1 MEFYPLEAKSAAM
14 VYWGSEAR
22 YVKMLEDARQQI
34 SPAPKNP
41 NAPTKAWVSFGPARY
56 IEYINE
62 GQGFSY
68 QPGYLV
74 IDSGQTVKVE
84 RQNQRIDH
92 LSTDVWIVP
101 QRVGRYLSGPQLR
114 FAVEYRNH
122 PDFKFGFPV
131 LAPAYGEKADD
142 VAWLSTPNFHAAA
155 GHPVS
160 PFPVGLPSNW
170 FFRWKPGTGDTPET
184 RIVANVQIFPIE
196 QYVLENRA
204 PGDGDVKP
212 VGEYAYAD
220 EALVDAVMMVLIG
233 PRPIAEKG
241 KSIRTLAEARK

>member
-22 YVKMLEDARQQI
+22 YVKMLEDARQQV

-56 IEYINE
+56 TEYINE

-74 IDSGQTVKVE
+74 IAEGQTVKVE

-131 LAPAYGEKADD
+131 LVPAFVD
-142 VAWLSTPNFHAAA
+142 VADNVTWLANPNFYTSP
-155 GHPVS
+155 GHPVEAL
-160 PFPVGLPSNW
+160 PVGLPTNW
-170 FFRWKPGTGDTPET
+170 FMRWKPGTGDTPQT
-184 RIVANVQIFPIE
+184 RTVANIQIFPLE

-220 EALVDAVMMVLIG
+220 EALVDAAMMVLVG
-233 PRPIAEKG
+233 GMPKGEKG
-241 KSIRTLAEARK
+241 KSIRGLAEARK